1 MKILTLLFLVA
12 FVVAALAEPL
22 SLRRKRY
29 ADRSQGEEKGSRDR
43 GGFGGG
49 SKGKPGEYR
58 LALKI
63 YSYPLF
69 NHSVLDGLSPSR

>member
-1 MKILTLLFLVA
+1 MKILTLIFLVA

-58 LALKI
+58 VAEKQEDI
-63 YSYPLF
+63 QVFSF
-69 NHSVLDGLSPSR
+69 